1 MSKPVLLTVD
11 DDPEVLNA
19 VERDLRSHYR
29 ADYRVVKSSS
39 GAQALDAV
47 RQLKQR
53 DDQIALFLVDERM
66 PEMSGTQFLAQ
77 AIKIYPDARRVLLT
91 AYADTETAITAI
103 NQIGLDHYILKPWEP
118 PSARLYP
125 VLDDLL
131 SDWFANARHS
141 FDGIRLAGTAYS
153 PESFAVK
160 DFLAS
165 NQVPYQ
171 WIDMDDQATVRE
183 FLSGASGGVFRLPM
197 VFFPDGETLIQPTTR
212 ELADKLGM
220 QTRAQKPF
228 YDLIVIGGGP
238 AGLAAAVYGSS
249 EGLRTILIEDSAPG
263 GQAGTSSRIENY
275 LGFPSGI
282 SGADLARRA
291 AMQAKR
297 FGAEL
302 ITAQEVVEIKRDDP
316 YRKVILSDGSE
327 LSGYALLIAPGMEV
341 RRLAAPGV
349 DELLGVGVYY
359 GAALTEAATCRGRDV
374 VIVGAANSAGQA
386 AMFFSL
392 HARKVTMLVRGSDV
406 SAGMSRYLVDR
417 IAEAPN
423 VEVLLNTGVVGARG
437 DGRLEA
443 VTVKNSVS
451 GEERE
456 LSATAVFIFIGMTP
470 RTGFCADLVIR
481 DDQGF
486 VLTGRDVM
494 VEGRRPPGWT
504 ASRDPF
510 LFETNV
516 PGIFCAGDARYGSGK
531 RVAAAVGEGSAT
543 VSMIHQYLQTV

>member
-77 AIKIYPDARRVLLT
+77 AIKIFPDARRVLLT

-153 PESFAVK
+153 PASFAVK

-171 WIDMDDQATVRE
+171 WLDMEDEATVRE

-197 VFFPDGETLIQPTTR
+197 VFFPDGDTLIQPTTR

-228 YDLIVIGGGP
+228 
-238 AGLAAAVYGSS
+238 
-249 EGLRTILIEDSAPG
+249 
-263 GQAGTSSRIENY
+263 
-275 LGFPSGI
+275 SG
-282 SGADLARRA
+282 
-291 AMQAKR
+291 
-297 FGAEL
+297 
-302 ITAQEVVEIKRDDP
+302 
-316 YRKVILSDGSE
+316 
-327 LSGYALLIAPGMEV
+327 
-341 RRLAAPGV
+341 
-349 DELLGVGVYY
+349 
-359 GAALTEAATCRGRDV
+359 
-374 VIVGAANSAGQA
+374 
-386 AMFFSL
+386 
-392 HARKVTMLVRGSDV
+392 
-406 SAGMSRYLVDR
+406 
-417 IAEAPN
+417 
-423 VEVLLNTGVVGARG
+423 
-437 DGRLEA
+437 
-443 VTVKNSVS
+443 
-451 GEERE
+451 
-456 LSATAVFIFIGMTP
+456 
-470 RTGFCADLVIR
+470 
-481 DDQGF
+481 
-486 VLTGRDVM
+486 
-494 VEGRRPPGWT
+494 
-504 ASRDPF
+504 
-510 LFETNV
+510 
-516 PGIFCAGDARYGSGK
+516 
-531 RVAAAVGEGSAT
+531 
-543 VSMIHQYLQTV
+543 